1 MTIAAILILG
11 GIVVLAIAGDRLVEY
26 AVALAGKLRLTP
38 AVIGLTVVAMGTSIP
53 EVFVSIA
60 AALRG
65 SPEMAVGNVVGS
77 NIANIGLI
85 LGTCALLIPLP
96 VGQRLLKFEYPFAVL
111 ASWLALLLC
120 RDGWLDRLE
129 SAFFVASVV
138 SFVAY
143 SVWLAR
149 REVNAAEADHIV
161 EGLPAGAHRL
171 ERRPLSALLVGLVFA
186 LVALGVGANLLVLG
200 ASTMA
205 RLMGVSERV
214 IGLTIVAVGTSLPE
228 LVASL
233 AAAAKRHVE
242 MAAANVVGSNIFNL
256 LLILGLAGIVKP
268 IPIAP
273 KIVAVDMW
281 VMMVSILALF
291 PLVAKDMSIT
301 RRNGALLLT
310 GYVGYLAWLLLAH

>member
-1 MTIAAILILG
+1 MTLAVVLIAA
-11 GIVVLAIAGDRLVEY
+11 GIAVLAIAGDRLVEY
-26 AVALAGKLRLTP
+26 SVALAGKLRLTP

-53 EVFVSIA
+53 EVFVSVA

-129 SAFFVASVV
+129 SAFFVVSVV

-149 REVNAAEADHIV
+149 REVNAAEASRMA
-161 EGLPAGAHRL
+161 EGFPGGADGL
-171 ERRPLSALLVGLVFA
+171 ATRPLAALLVGLASA
-186 LVALGVGANLLVLG
+186 LVALGIGANLLVSG
-200 ASTMA
+200 ASTVA
-205 RLMGVSERV
+205 RLLGISERV
-214 IGLTIVAVGTSLPE
+214 IGLTMVALGTSLPE

-233 AAAAKRHVE
+233 AAAAKKQVE
-242 MAAANVVGSNIFNL
+242 MAAANIVGSNIFNL
-256 LLILGLAGIVKP
+256 LLILGLSGLIQP
-268 IPIAP
+268 IRIAP
-273 KIVAVDMW
+273 EIVSVDMW
-281 VMMVSILALF
+281 VMMVSVLALF

-301 RRNGALLLT
+301 RANGALLLL
-310 GYVGYLAWLLLAH
+310 GYLAYVAWLVLVH